1 MSDVRAAGTALQQ
14 TTTYTRQTGTDFILS
29 VTDPLNRQTSYTYD
43 TLGNVLTVT
52 RLSGTPNAVT
62 TTLTY
67 QPAFQLLTSVTDPL
81 GHTTT
86 FAYDSAGNLTTA
98 TNPLSQATTFTY
110 SSAGQ
115 PLTVADALGDTT
127 HFSYQQGLLATVT
140 NPLGKTATRAYD
152 SAGRLVTVTNPLAR
166 STALQYD
173 PLNQVTRITDALG
186 SITQFSRDPNG
197 NLLSVTDTRGSVT
210 SYVYNSMDRAT
221 RRTDP
226 LLRAET
232 YTYDNAGNPAGS
244 TDRKG
249 QVTQAIYD
257 GLNRLS
263 QLTYADQST
272 TTYIYDAGNRVTQ
285 IVDSVGGTITRTYDL
300 LDRLTQE
307 TTSHGSVSYTYDAA
321 GRQTSMTPSGQASV
335 TYAYD
340 NADRLTQV
348 TQGLATVSLAYDAAG
363 RRTSL
368 TLPNGVVTAYAY
380 DVASQLTGLTY
391 TNGPTVL
398 GTLTYAYDKAGNR
411 IKTGGT
417 WARTGLPSALTS
429 STYDAANQLTTWG
442 GSALTYDLN
451 GDLTGDGT
459 LTYTWSARNQ
469 LVGLTGSNLAASLSY
484 DGIGRRSGRTVN
496 GTGTTFL
503 YDRVT
508 PVQEVA
514 ASNTT
519 TLLTGLGVDEYFVRT
534 GPTGSSS
541 LLSDVLGSTVAL
553 ADSSATVRTTY
564 TYEPFGTTSVSGATD
579 ANPYQFTGRENDGTG
594 LYYYRARYFHP
605 GLQRFISQD
614 PVGAQDGKDLYAY
627 VGGNPLLRVDPFGL
641 AWEYSQSSGMLI
653 HVDDESG
660 TKTAEGWG
668 YAGAGIGLF
677 NPAMQHVRDLGPL
690 PQGSY
695 TIGPQRDNTIF
706 VRNQRVT
713 LPGSMKLTPTGD
725 TTCWGGRAASL
736 FTEET
741 TRT

>member
-1 MSDVRAAGTALQQ
+1 M
-14 TTTYTRQTGTDFILS
+14 
-29 VTDPLNRQTSYTYD
+29 
-43 TLGNVLTVT
+43 
-52 RLSGTPNAVT
+52 
-62 TTLTY
+62 
-67 QPAFQLLTSVTDPL
+67 
-81 GHTTT
+81 
-86 FAYDSAGNLTTA
+86 
-98 TNPLSQATTFTY
+98 
-110 SSAGQ
+110 
-115 PLTVADALGDTT
+115 
-127 HFSYQQGLLATVT
+127 
-140 NPLGKTATRAYD
+140 
-152 SAGRLVTVTNPLAR
+152 
-166 STALQYD
+166 
-173 PLNQVTRITDALG
+173 
-186 SITQFSRDPNG
+186 
-197 NLLSVTDTRGSVT
+197 
-210 SYVYNSMDRAT
+210 
-221 RRTDP
+221 
-226 LLRAET
+226 
-232 YTYDNAGNPAGS
+232 
-244 TDRKG
+244 
-249 QVTQAIYD
+249 
-257 GLNRLS
+257 
-263 QLTYADQST
+263 
-272 TTYIYDAGNRVTQ
+272 
-285 IVDSVGGTITRTYDL
+285 
-300 LDRLTQE
+300 
-307 TTSHGSVSYTYDAA
+307 
-321 GRQTSMTPSGQASV
+321 
-335 TYAYD
+335 
-340 NADRLTQV
+340 
-348 TQGLATVSLAYDAAG
+348 
-363 RRTSL
+363 
-368 TLPNGVVTAYAY
+368 
-380 DVASQLTGLTY
+380 
-391 TNGPTVL
+391 
-398 GTLTYAYDKAGNR
+398 
-411 IKTGGT
+411 
-417 WARTGLPSALTS
+417 
-429 STYDAANQLTTWG
+429 
-442 GSALTYDLN
+442 
-451 GDLTGDGT
+451 
-459 LTYTWSARNQ
+459 
-469 LVGLTGSNLAASLSY
+469 
-484 DGIGRRSGRTVN
+484 N

-519 TLLTGLGVDEYFVRT
+519 TLLTGLGVDEYYVRT